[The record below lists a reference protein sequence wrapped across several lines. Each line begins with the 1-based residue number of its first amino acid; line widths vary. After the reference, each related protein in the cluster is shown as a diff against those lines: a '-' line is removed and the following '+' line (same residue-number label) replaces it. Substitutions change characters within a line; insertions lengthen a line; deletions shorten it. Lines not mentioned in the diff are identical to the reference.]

1 MISCKTIP
9 QLSTILVLIVV
20 FGTANLTYAQES
32 SAQPQLGFYWI
43 NGGVGGGAGSATSG
57 PAAGLDLSIQPPR
70 PGFLLFSLRGIVTAE
85 ILGDDISD
93 VAFLI
98 GYSSK
103 RPQSH
108 GYFSIAIG
116 VSRVAGS
123 AIDAT
128 FGIPIELQLF
138 YTPLSF
144 VGIGLLGFA
153 DFNKEETFGGALLC
167 LQFGKLR

>member
-1 MISCKTIP
+1 MISCKAILQLATIS
-9 QLSTILVLIVV
+9 LLIVV

-32 SAQPQLGFYWI
+32 SAQPHSGFFWV
-43 NGGVGGGAGSATSG
+43 NGGLGGATSG
-57 PAAGLDLSIQPPR
+57 LAAGLDLSIQPSR
-70 PGFLLFSLRGIVTAE
+70 PGFLLFSLRGIGTAE
-85 ILGDDISD
+85 MMGDDISD

-123 AIDAT
+123 AVDET
-128 FGIPIELQLF
+128 FGIPVEFQLF